1 MPQVE
6 SELAIRNVSDT
17 AFMVAAWRANESRRT
32 DRLFEDSLAERV
44 AGEEGRHILAALPK
58 KAFLGGWSVV
68 IRTCVIDDLI
78 SRAIA
83 NGIDTVLNLGAGLDT
98 RPYRM
103 NLPGSLRW
111 VEADLAH
118 VIELKE
124 SRLAGEIPRCKL
136 ERRKVDLADAASR
149 SMFLEEVASTSK
161 QVLVLTE
168 GVIPYLKPEEV
179 EALARDLRKGPA
191 FSGWIV
197 DYYSPES
204 YEYRRRSKMTA
215 TMKNAPFQ
223 FEPPDFFGFF
233 RRVGWE
239 LEEAR
244 YLAEEGVKLGR
255 PVPVSLRLKALMFV
269 VALLS
274 GKERR
279 ERMKRFMGYVLMKPG
294 CNDRK

>member
-1 MPQVE
+1 ME

-17 AFMVAAWRANESRRT
+17 AFMVAAWRANESRRP

-44 AGEEGRHILAALPK
+44 TGEEGSRILAALPK

-78 SRAIA
+78 HRAIA
-83 NGIDTVLNLGAGLDT
+83 GGIDTVLNLGAGLDT

-111 VEADLAH
+111 VEADLAS

-124 SRLAGEIPRCKL
+124 SRLAGEIPRCNL

-149 SMFLEEVASTSK
+149 SMFLEEVASNSK

-179 EALARDLRKGPA
+179 EALAIDLRKSTA

-204 YEYRRRSKMTA
+204 YEYRRHSKMTA

-223 FEPPDFFGFF
+223 FEPSDFFEFF

-239 LEEAR
+239 TEEAR

-274 GKERR
+274 GRERR
-279 ERMKRFMGYVLMKPG
+279 ERMRRFMGYVLMKPG
-294 CNDRK
+294 GNDRK